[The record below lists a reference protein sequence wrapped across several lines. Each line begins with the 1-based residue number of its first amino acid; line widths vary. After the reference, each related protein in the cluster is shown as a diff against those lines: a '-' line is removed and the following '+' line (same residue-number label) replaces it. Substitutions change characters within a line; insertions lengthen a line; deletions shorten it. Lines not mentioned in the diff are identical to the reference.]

1 MLSQDA
7 EMLNY
12 THAVPGYRVY
22 EKAKT
27 KENTRVSAAILYA
40 SFKTVALV
48 LVVLMSVFYFL
59 SGYMAQRSYEMQT
72 LRTEIMQLEKEN
84 ETARLEVARL
94 ESPARIQAIAENEL
108 GMHVPQ
114 KAIYG
119 SSDVHINQARIHD

>member
-12 THAVPGYRVY
+12 THATPKYQVY

-27 KENTRVSAAILYA
+27 KEKAHVSAAILYT

-94 ESPARIQAIAENEL
+94 ESPTRIQAIAESQL

-119 SSDVHINQARIHD
+119 TSDVHVSQSRIHD